1 MCGSLFAFTYIQ
13 IYNTIFTERS
23 TIITKKELIGLIF
36 FGCVVK
42 TEIKL
47 FGLKSDLF
55 YCML

>member
-23 TIITKKELIGLIF
+23 TIITKKELTGLIF
-36 FGCVVK
+36 FGHVVK